1 MLKDI
6 TIGQYYKE
14 DSLIHRLDPR
24 VKLFAVLIYVITLFM
39 HKAPATYV
47 MSLLFLIITIKISK
61 VPVKYILRGLKA
73 IAVILLFSVM
83 INMLFI
89 PGKPVIQFWIISI
102 SAEGIRTTIY
112 LGSRLIMLVLGTSL
126 LTFTTTP
133 NELTDGLDKSLG
145 FLNKVGVPVH
155 EIAMMMSIALRFIP
169 ILTEELEK
177 IMKAQTARG
186 IDFESGGLLKRVKSM
201 VPIIVPLFVAAI
213 RRANDLAM
221 AMEARCY
228 RGGNGRTKMKP
239 LIYKSADHMAYLITI
254 LYVVITFVVGRYVPF
269 KLWIF

>member
-1 MLKDI
+1 MLRDI

-14 DSLIHRLDPR
+14 DSMIHRLDPR
-24 VKLFAVLIYVITLFM
+24 VKLFAVLIYVVTLFM
-39 HKAPATYV
+39 HKSPATYV
-47 MSLLFLIITIKISK
+47 MSLLFLGFAIGLSK
-61 VPVKYILRGLKA
+61 VPLSYIVRGLKA
-73 IAVILLFSVM
+73 VAVILLFSVL

-89 PGKPVIQFWIISI
+89 PGEPVIEVGFISV
-102 SAEGIRTTIY
+102 SREGIITTIY

-145 FLNKVGVPVH
+145 FLNKIRVPVH

-186 IDFESGGLLKRVKSM
+186 IDFESGGLLKRVQSM

-221 AMEARCY
+221 AMESRCY
-228 RGGNGRTKMKP
+228 HGGEGRTKLYP
-239 LIYKSADHMAYLITI
+239 LKYEKRDYCTYIFLAVFLAVMVYLS
-254 LYVVITFVVGRYVPF
+254 FFSPWR
-269 KLWIF
+269 

>member
-89 PGKPVIQFWIISI
+89 PGKPVVQFWIISI

-112 LGSRLIMLVLGTSL
+112 
-126 LTFTTTP
+126 
-133 NELTDGLDKSLG
+133 
-145 FLNKVGVPVH
+145 
-155 EIAMMMSIALRFIP
+155 LRFIP

-221 AMEARCY
+221 AMESRCY
-228 RGGNGRTKMKP
+228 HGGVGRTKLRP
-239 LIYKSADHMAYLITI
+239 LKYEKRDKIAYIVLFVFLAVMIYLS
-254 LYVVITFVVGRYVPF
+254 FFSPWR
-269 KLWIF
+269 

>member
-201 VPIIVPLFVAAI
+201 VPIIVYQIQWF
-213 RRANDLAM
+213 
-221 AMEARCY
+221 C
-228 RGGNGRTKMKP
+228 G
-239 LIYKSADHMAYLITI
+239 
-254 LYVVITFVVGRYVPF
+254 
-269 KLWIF
+269 